1 MIYFEWILL
10 VSIVVIAVFSI
21 EVKDLLSAVIL
32 MGVSSLLVSFVFLLL
47 HAPDVALS
55 EASIGAALT
64 MAIYVIAVKKT
75 ERREE

>member
-10 VSIVVIAVFSI
+10 VSIIVIAVFSI

-55 EASIGAALT
+55 EALIGAALT

>member
-10 VSIVVIAVFSI
+10 VSIIVIAVFSI